1 MSTWK
6 EGDRVRIKTRPVTE
20 EDRKTNRYFDHMAG
34 LVGTVQNIY
43 SETEI
48 AVKIDE
54 GCMSP
59 VTAEVQAEATR
70 RMREKFIG
78 SVSEEQRKQLT
89 KEELEFNAHYVQLV
103 VSADL
108 EPES

>member
-59 VTAEVQAEATR
+59 VTAE
-70 RMREKFIG
+70 EKFIG